1 MEDVRGDPS
10 TVAIVFCFVFFCLF
24 VFFWCRFPVD
34 FKAPLNFFVPS
45 LDSIHE
51 KKSLIALS
59 FFVVFS
65 RGSLADFLFHRIFFF
80 PRFLNDDEFPFAPM
94 EEPP

>member
-10 TVAIVFCFVFFCLF
+10 TVAIVFCFVCFFL
-24 VFFWCRFPVD
+24 VPIPVD

-59 FFVVFS
+59 FFVVFPE
-65 RGSLADFLFHRIFFF
+65 GLWLIFFLIEFFF

>member
-10 TVAIVFCFVFFCLF
+10 TVAIVFCFVCFFL
-24 VFFWCRFPVD
+24 VPIPVD